1 MKVIYVVLV
10 CLLAF
15 TSCAETE
22 YAENGVDK
30 KNITGYTE
38 VGFYS
43 LDGIC
48 TFTEQ
53 EQLQAA
59 INPKRLTYRLQNSDQ
74 SKYIHVKFDGK
85 PTAVG
90 QKIKTEFSFQGVSF
104 LKEGMEMEVVG
115 RLSLRQSD
123 GYGLCS
129 VMIPSCRN
137 VSPCA
142 VLNVDPGGYTPIRAR
157 FKSGLVISR
166 CKAKWFLP
174 RWRPI
179 IKCGS

>member
-104 LKEGMEMEVVG
+104 LNIAEVPG
-115 RLSLRQSD
+115 
-123 GYGLCS
+123 
-129 VMIPSCRN
+129 PSCRTSRHIGIFFMSEHS
-137 VSPCA
+137 VRPE
-142 VLNVDPGGYTPIRAR
+142 T
-157 FKSGLVISR
+157 LV
-166 CKAKWFLP
+166 
-174 RWRPI
+174 
-179 IKCGS
+179 